1 MRSPPHVTSGD
12 DSIDDRSTPDSASM
26 LSAAL
31 ACAAAAD
38 SYVAADRWYSPGPV
52 LMLLGRSFELG
63 LKAYALHT
71 GATADALRYRL
82 GGDLDVNLRHGLDN
96 ALEVADGVSER
107 EWSALRDLDRVLKA
121 MRTAYPDAGGRDLPG
136 ASELRRLLER
146 VLAACCAAVRGPEP
160 DEPARGELRGL
171 RPDPRALYRAAEPAE
186 RGAPRQ
192 HSGEQSD

>member
-1 MRSPPHVTSGD
+1 MPSPPHVTPGD
-12 DSIDDRSTPDSASM
+12 EPVHDQPTPDSASM

-31 ACAAAAD
+31 ACATAAD
-38 SYVAADRWYSPGPV
+38 SYVAADRWYAPGPV

-82 GGDLDVNLRHGLDN
+82 GGDLDVNLRHCLDN
-96 ALEVADGVSER
+96 ALGLAGGVSEQ

-121 MRTAYPDAGGRDLPG
+121 MRSAYPDVGGRDLPG

-146 VLAACCAAVRGPEP
+146 VLTACTVAVRGEEA
-160 DEPARGELRGL
+160 DEPARTRGL
-171 RPDPRALYRAAEPAE
+171 RPGLRPQYRGTEPVEPRPQ
-186 RGAPRQ
+186 RQ
-192 HSGEQSD
+192 DRSEESD